1 MKISSIEI
9 TNFKGIDN
17 LLIQPKHLN
26 IYLGKNGTGK
36 TAILSAISFCL
47 TGQMN
52 KLWIKSKEKA
62 ASTKIVFEDNS
73 CIERKK
79 NTDGTTYVKVNGKRT
94 SQISLNQ
101 FLNEKLGTNEETMLA
116 LCGVDYLDSLSKQ
129 ELTKTL
135 LSILPLKANRE
146 KILEFAQTVQK
157 NALKRNLT
165 KEEEAYL
172 LSALE
177 GYPDILTLEH
187 IDEAYKKE
195 MNTRKELR
203 AQAKILAAK
212 QSLTISELPK
222 ESKEE
227 LQEELERIMKEEL
240 KFEEYNTKQKEYEK
254 TLESIAFAK
263 QKEKELKE
271 LIESLKD
278 ISAPDPKVLEILE
291 EEMQKFRNSIRQV
304 SEIMATNQANLKFF
318 ERTLISLNKPV
329 CPLSDKLI
337 CKTDKSGLKAEIEVL
352 IQKNTETINKQIE
365 HIKRCEEQIKKREEK
380 IKEYH
385 EGSLLFT
392 KKEGYEKQLKA
403 LIIPQKPK
411 KPEKVDNI
419 EFKKKKEEIKKKLNS
434 IAEAD
439 ISKKYQTQYKE
450 IKANLKLSE
459 FAVSMLESKHGIP
472 SLILQIC
479 LTNLEGLCNAKAK
492 ELNENLKIKI
502 IYEDSIQILADF
514 KGDGYLSTEV
524 LSTAENL
531 ILIFL
536 IMCIFNQVTGAKYII
551 IDNIDKL
558 DAENT
563 KNFLSLL
570 DKDTS
575 YDHIFLAGV
584 SHSDTVELLHNY
596 QNVMI
601 L

>member
-52 KLWIKSKEKA
+52 KLWIKSKKEA

-94 SQISLNQ
+94 SQKSLNQ
-101 FLNEKLGTNEETMLA
+101 FLNEKLGTNEETMLT

-203 AQAKILAAK
+203 AQEKILAAK

-227 LQEELERIMKEEL
+227 LQEELERVMKEEL

-254 TLESIAFAK
+254 TLEAIAFAK

-271 LIESLKD
+271 LIESLKN

-291 EEMQKFRNSIRQV
+291 EEKQKFRNSIRQV
-304 SEIMATNQANLKFF
+304 SEIMATNQANLKFL

-329 CPLSDKLI
+329 CPLSNKLI

-352 IQKNTETINKQIE
+352 IQKNNETINKQIE

-380 IKEYH
+380 IKKYH

-419 EFKKKKEEIKKKLNS
+419 EIKKKKEEIKKKLNS

-439 ISKKYQTQYKE
+439 ISKKYQMQHKE

-524 LSTAENL
+524 LSTAEKL

-558 DAENT
+558 DAENA

>member
-9 TNFKGIDN
+9 ANFKGIDN

-47 TGQMN
+47 TGRMN

-73 CIERKK
+73 SIERKK
-79 NTDGTTYVKVNGKRT
+79 NTDGTMSVKVNGKRT
-94 SQISLNQ
+94 SQKSLNQ
-101 FLNEKLGTNEETMLA
+101 FLNEKLGTNEETMIA
-116 LCGVDYLDSLSKQ
+116 LCGVDYLASLSKQ

-157 NALKRNLT
+157 NALKRNLA

-172 LSALE
+172 LSTLE

-203 AQAKILAAK
+203 AQEKILAAK

-254 TLESIAFAK
+254 TLEAIAFAK

-365 HIKRCEEQIKKREEK
+365 HIKRCEEQIKKREKK